1 MSPRPGRIRHIVPV
15 GLGSAG
21 NRDDGL
27 REASEFFAAVGAVRE
42 ALHGSPAAEVRGVET
57 R

>member
-1 MSPRPGRIRHIVPV
+1 VPV

-27 REASEFFAAVGAVRE
+27 REASGFFAVVSAVRE
-42 ALHGSPAAEVRGVET
+42 ALHGSPISEVRGVET

>member
-1 MSPRPGRIRHIVPV
+1 
-15 GLGSAG
+15 

-27 REASEFFAAVGAVRE
+27 REAAGFFAAVSAVRE
-42 ALHGSPAAEVRGVET
+42 ALHGVPTAEALHASPAAEVRGVET